1 MLLLYTIIISGITG
15 ITGITGID
23 NLLAITGYLL
33 FSK

>member
-1 MLLLYTIIISGITG
+1 MLLLYTIIISA

-23 NLLAITGYLL
+23 NLLAITDYLL